1 MAGNTDEDVKDALLV
16 ALSFTRAH
24 GSWLHDR
31 YHFHIDPRRRRRA
44 DWVLSFS
51 SMAHLYSG
59 TSLGAAAVGR
69 SPQAQSDSHGST
81 H

>member
-1 MAGNTDEDVKDALLV
+1 MAGTADEDVKDALLV

-31 YHFHIDPRRRRRA
+31 YKFHIDPRRRRRA

-51 SMAHLYSG
+51 SMSQHYTG
-59 TSLGAAAVGR
+59 GSLGAAAVGR
-69 SPQAQSDSHGST
+69 
-81 H
+81 